1 LSILIIRLHS
11 FYDIHLLISEQDVL
25 RTNETATQTQML
37 AHSNDLV
44 RDMHALT
51 LVSCDAAFVQF
62 QAANQDPVIGRL
74 EGM

>member
-1 LSILIIRLHS
+1 
-11 FYDIHLLISEQDVL
+11 
-25 RTNETATQTQML
+25 ML

-51 LVSCDAAFVQF
+51 EEEELVYCDDAFVQF